1 MALSP
6 EQKNKIL
13 DRIKERTRTVRSC
26 VVCGNNKWEL
36 SDGFTFLTIQEN
48 LSTLNLGGR
57 GQPCVAVTCNNCGN
71 TNLLNLMVLGLGDL
85 IESVNA

>member
-6 EQKNKIL
+6 EQKDKIL
-13 DRIKERTRTVRSC
+13 DRIKERTQTIRKC
-26 VVCGNNKWEL
+26 VVCGNNTWEL
-36 SDGFTFLTIQEN
+36 SDGFFSMQEN
-48 LSTLNLGGR
+48 LSKLNLGGR

-85 IESVNA
+85 IESPNA